1 MTTRFFDD
9 LRRWQE
15 LGRAIRAGGGV
26 VRLEHDARWIRQVE
40 DHAHWFVAV
49 HGTEGPVAGV
59 PASRLAT
66 LSLPGHYRLRVVR
79 FGHDL
84 DGSHAR
90 GLLVALRELVEDEPR
105 LLSVHV
111 EVFEP
116 EADRREATGEIARE
130 LGFRRSSTDRS
141 YRWTARVDLT
151 PSEDEIFGGF
161 SRSCRRSV
169 REPERK
175 GLRVEPFTD
184 ARWGPRMDRLWKE
197 TFARTGALAPAR
209 DWARRLAFAEAH
221 PELVRFVG
229 TFDPARPGDESLV
242 AFACGMNQ
250 GDYAVYSD
258 GASAELDS
266 RVPLSYTPVWEL
278 MRWARGERCTWFDM
292 GGVSLRDGGA
302 TEGITEFKLR
312 FADDVVEV
320 GAEWVYAPASIRS
333 WIAEGARRIGRS
345 FRWRVEG

>member
-9 LRRWQE
+9 LGRWQE
-15 LGRAIRAGGGV
+15 IGVAIREAGGV
-26 VRLEHDARWIRQVE
+26 VRLEHDARWIRDVE
-40 DHAHWFVAV
+40 ERAHWFVAL
-49 HGTEGPVAGV
+49 HGANGPVAGV
-59 PASRLAT
+59 PAARLTT
-66 LSLPGHYRLRVVR
+66 LSLPGHSRLRVVR
-79 FGHDL
+79 FGHDIKPA
-84 DGSHAR
+84 HAR
-90 GLLVALRELVEDEPR
+90 ALLVALRELVEDEPR

-116 EADRREATGEIARE
+116 EAARRDATGAIAQE
-130 LGFRRSSTDRS
+130 LGFRRSSIDRS
-141 YRWTARVDLT
+141 YQWTARVDLL
-151 PSEDEIFGGF
+151 PDESAIFAGF

-175 GLRVEPFTD
+175 GLRVEPFSDT
-184 ARWGPRMDRLWKE
+184 RWAPRMARLWKE
-197 TFARTGALAPAR
+197 TFARTGARAPHR
-209 DWARRLAFAEAH
+209 DWTRRLTFAETH
-221 PELVRFVG
+221 PDLVRFVG
-229 TFDPARPGDESLV
+229 TFDPTRPGDESLL

-258 GASAELDS
+258 GASAELES

-278 MRWARGERCTWFDM
+278 MRWARSAGCAWFDM

-333 WIAEGARRIGRS
+333 WIAERARRVGRAL
-345 FRWRVEG
+345 RWRVEG